1 MQVRCYRC
9 HTSYSLGRE
18 EIQFALE
25 ALEESGGKHYDARC
39 PHCRQMNR
47 VSLEQLRRAARAYA
61 SSEGEEPGVG
71 VDEDED
77 SE

>member
-9 HTSYSLGRE
+9 HTSYSIGRE

-47 VSLEQLRRAARAYA
+47 VSLEQLRQAARAYA
-61 SSEGEEPGVG
+61 SAEAEEPGSG
-71 VDEDED
+71 EDEGQG